1 VGVRR
6 HGVITC
12 VVLWACAAAAADGE
26 FPLRLE
32 EELARP
38 RVDPRTEA
46 RLAQWDSPMGRLMY
60 DMQQQQGTLMRGGQP
75 GGSSGLAFRLKFQ
88 KGLSPA
94 VMAATID
101 GGVELYERAVHVV
114 RWPWKEDGGEAMPM
128 EEQLTLLLGHRLEAP
143 TAGAPA
149 DEDNPEDD

>member
-1 VGVRR
+1 MVRR
-6 HGVITC
+6 LGVMTC
-12 VVLWACAAAAADGE
+12 AVLWACTAAAADGE

-46 RLAQWDSPMGRLMY
+46 RLAQWNSPMGRLMY
-60 DMQQQQGTLMRGGQP
+60 NMQQQQGSLMRGGQP
-75 GGSSGLAFRLKFQ
+75 GGSSGLSFRLKFQ

-101 GGVELYERAVHVV
+101 GGVELYERAVHVI
-114 RWPWKEDGGEAMPM
+114 RWPWRKDDGEAMPM
-128 EEQLTLLLGHRLEAP
+128 EEQLSLLLGHRLEARTGTVP
-143 TAGAPA
+143 EG
-149 DEDNPEDD
+149 ED